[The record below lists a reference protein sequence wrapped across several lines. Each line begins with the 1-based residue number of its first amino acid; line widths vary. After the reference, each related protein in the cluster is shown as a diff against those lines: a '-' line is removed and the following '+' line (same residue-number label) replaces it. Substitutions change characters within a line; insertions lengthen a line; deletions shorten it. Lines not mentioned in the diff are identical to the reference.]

1 MTQEQVF
8 MSDKIAEIQH
18 GTQNLDMTNDICS
31 AFKRQLL
38 EECFAMAGYASNNGL
53 KADPEDISELSQ
65 MRALDVNHLDI
76 RKLYEIHKKLSAV
89 IEPATPSA
97 IALIYREKKRNHF
110 FLFLGPVPL
119 IRQLS
124 AISIFFLLMLIF
136 IGLSPDVNQST
147 IVHGIM
153 MSEGRELLLNLLFLL
168 ACAGLGASFS
178 ALFQAN
184 NYIASMNYDPRYDS
198 SYWSRILLGLIS
210 GLILVELL
218 PANIYQE
225 GSMKTFGKPALA
237 ILGGFSATL
246 VHRVL
251 QRLVDT
257 LESLVKG
264 DPRSTR
270 QATEYTARAKL
281 SEEKAKWDMDVIK
294 KIMNFQAGLDDNQSV
309 EEIKRQFNEFANTLS
324 HSDKIKINK

>member
-1 MTQEQVF
+1 MDAKTDAFQ
-8 MSDKIAEIQH
+8 SEIKNV
-18 GTQNLDMTNDICS
+18 TRKDNICTG
-31 AFKRQLL
+31 FTRQLL
-38 EECFAMAGYASNNGL
+38 EECIAMASYVSNNGL
-53 KADPEDISELSQ
+53 KANPDDINQLSLLSTLELDQ
-65 MRALDVNHLDI
+65 IDI
-76 RKLYEIHKKLSAV
+76 KRLYEIHKHLSTV

-97 IALIYREKKRNHF
+97 IALIYSEKKRNHF
-110 FLFLGPVPL
+110 FYFLGPVPL
-119 IRQLS
+119 VRQLS
-124 AISIFFLLMLIF
+124 GIAIFFLIMLIS
-136 IGLSPDVNQST
+136 IGLSPHVNENT
-147 IVHGIM
+147 IIHGIM
-153 MSEGRELLLNLLFLL
+153 MNQGIELLLNLLFLL

-198 SYWSRILLGLIS
+198 SYWSKILLGLIA

-218 PANIYQE
+218 PTDIYQE

-264 DPRSTR
+264 DPNSTR
-270 QATEYTARAKL
+270 QAIEATARAKL
-281 SEEKAKWDMDVIK
+281 SEEKAKWYMEAIA
-294 KIMNFQAGLDDNQSV
+294 KIMNFQTQLDNSLTA
-309 EEIKRQFNEFANTLS
+309 EEIKKQLNEFANTFS
-324 HSDKIKINK
+324 HSNKIKTDQ

>member
-1 MTQEQVF
+1 MDEKMGVKTVENQSEV
-8 MSDKIAEIQH
+8 
-18 GTQNLDMTNDICS
+18 QNHVSNDNICNS
-31 AFKRQLL
+31 FTHQLH
-38 EECFAMAGYASNNGL
+38 EECIAMASYASNNGL
-53 KADPEDISELSQ
+53 NANPDDINQLSQ
-65 MRALDVNHLDI
+65 FYTLRFDQINI
-76 RKLYEIHKKLSAV
+76 KRLYEIHKHLSTV

-97 IALIYREKKRNHF
+97 ITLIYREKKRNHF
-110 FLFLGPVPL
+110 FHFLGPVPL

-124 AISIFFLLMLIF
+124 GISIFFLIMLIS
-136 IGLSPDVNQST
+136 IGLSPHVNENT
-147 IVHGIM
+147 IIHGIM
-153 MSEGRELLLNLLFLL
+153 MNQGIELLLNLLFLL

-198 SYWSRILLGLIS
+198 SYWSKILLGLIA

-218 PANIYQE
+218 PTEIYQE

-257 LESLVKG
+257 LESLFKG
-264 DPRSTR
+264 DPSSSR
-270 QATEYTARAKL
+270 QAIEATARAKL
-281 SEEKAKWDMDVIK
+281 SEEKTKWDMEAIA
-294 KIMNFQAGLDDNQSV
+294 KIMNFQAQLDGNLTA
-309 EEIKRQFNEFANTLS
+309 EEIKKQLNEFANTFS
-324 HSDKIKINK
+324 NSNKIKTDQ

>member
-1 MTQEQVF
+1 MHDTTAGIQPELFNHSDSQHIICNAFTQ
-8 MSDKIAEIQH
+8 
-18 GTQNLDMTNDICS
+18 
-31 AFKRQLL
+31 QLL
-38 EECFAMAGYASNNGL
+38 EECFAMASYASNNGL
-53 KADPEDISELSQ
+53 KANPEDIEQLSQ
-65 MRALDVNHLDI
+65 IRTLEMHQLDVRN
-76 RKLYEIHKKLSAV
+76 LYTIHKNLSNI

-97 IALIYREKKRNHF
+97 IALICREKQHNHF

-124 AISIFFLLMLIF
+124 AVSIFFLLMLVF

-184 NYIASMNYDPRYDS
+184 SYIASMNYDPRYDS

-218 PANIYQE
+218 PADIYQE

-257 LESLVKG
+257 FESLVRG
-264 DPRSTR
+264 DPRSNQHTVE
-270 QATEYTARAKL
+270 ATARAKL
-281 SEEKAKWDMDVIK
+281 SEERAKWDMDVLAQL
-294 KIMNFQAGLDDNQSV
+294 MNFQTKLDNNKSV
-309 EEIKRQFNEFANTLS
+309 EDVKKQFNEFIKTFS
-324 HSDKIKINK
+324 RSDKIKKDA